1 MMYEYMEVVMIYSM
15 TGFGRGE
22 FSNDAF
28 DITLEIKSVNNRYC
42 DIIVKMPKKLN
53 VFEDRIKNT
62 IKGQLSRGRID
73 VYINLDEKS
82 YDNYEVLANFD
93 ILDKYVNVYREIKS
107 RYEIKDDVTLSMLTR
122 IQEGIDV
129 SYLERGEE
137 EYWAAIE
144 PALNTAIE
152 RILEMRRQEG
162 QKLKED
168 INEKTEHIRVI
179 LGKIELMSPQILEAY
194 RIKMQDRV
202 SELLKELNAEI
213 DEIRLANELAI
224 YADKTNINEEIVRIY
239 SHLAQINTILES
251 SEPIGRKLDFLIQEL
266 NREVNT
272 IGSKSPDIDISNLV
286 IDLKSE
292 IEQIREQIQ
301 NIE

>member
-1 MMYEYMEVVMIYSM
+1 MIYSM

-22 FSNDAF
+22 FSNEAF

-53 VFEDRIKNT
+53 VFEDRIKNK
-62 IKGQLSRGRID
+62 IKEHLSRGRID

-82 YDNYEVLANFD
+82 YDNYEVTANFD
-93 ILDKYVNVYREIKS
+93 ILDKYVNVYREIKN

-144 PALNTAIE
+144 PALNIAVE
-152 RILEMRRQEG
+152 RILEMREQEG

-179 LGKIELMSPQILEAY
+179 LGKIEALSPQILEAY
-194 RIKMQDRV
+194 RLKTKDRV
-202 SELLKELNAEI
+202 SELLKELNADI
-213 DEIRLANELAI
+213 DEMRLANELAI
-224 YADKTNINEEIVRIY
+224 YADKTNINEEIVRIH
-239 SHLAQINTILES
+239 SHLGQINNILEA

>member
-1 MMYEYMEVVMIYSM
+1 MIYSM

-53 VFEDRIKNT
+53 VFEDRIKSA
-62 IKGQLSRGRID
+62 IKEKLSRGRID

-82 YDNYEVLANFD
+82 YDNYEVQANYD
-93 ILDKYVNVYREIKS
+93 VLDKYVNVYREIKA
-107 RYEIKDDVTLSMLTR
+107 RYEISEPLTLGMVTR

-137 EYWAAIE
+137 EYWEAIE
-144 PALNTAIE
+144 PALQIAIDKIMTMRE
-152 RILEMRRQEG
+152 LEG
-162 QKLKED
+162 KKLMED
-168 INEKTEHIRVI
+168 IIEKTENIKRI
-179 LGKIELMSPQILEAY
+179 LSKIEELSPQILEAY
-194 RIKMQDRV
+194 RNKTKERI
-202 SELLKELNAEI
+202 SELLKEMNAEV
-213 DEIRLANELAI
+213 DEVRLANELAI

-239 SHLAQINTILES
+239 SHLAQIHSILKAQ
-251 SEPIGRKLDFLIQEL
+251 EPIGRKLDFLIQEL

-286 IDLKSE
+286 IELKSE

>member
-1 MMYEYMEVVMIYSM
+1 MIYSM

-62 IKGQLSRGRID
+62 IKGHLSRGRID

-107 RYEIKDDVTLSMLTR
+107 RYEIRDDVTLSMLTR

>member
-1 MMYEYMEVVMIYSM
+1 MEVAMIYSM

-144 PALNTAIE
+144 PALNVALD

-168 INEKTEHIRVI
+168 INEKTEHIRSI
-179 LGKIELMSPQILEAY
+179 LSKIELMTPQILEAY
-194 RIKMQDRV
+194 RVKMKDRV
-202 SELLKELNAEI
+202 TELLKELNAEI
-213 DEIRLANELAI
+213 DEVRLANELAI